1 MRELSYHKSTDTKKD
16 SAKALKLSIID
27 FFSKYDQICK
37 FNEGI
42 TNWELHF
49 LCSGNLNYLIKYM
62 TKNLPGVTNEM
73 TCQFG
78 TDLVLS

>member
-1 MRELSYHKSTDTKKD
+1 MRELIYHKSTDTKND
-16 SAKALKLSIID
+16 SAQALTVSIND
-27 FFSKYDQICK
+27 FFSKCDQLCK
-37 FNEGI
+37 LNEGI
-42 TNWELHF
+42 INGELHF
-49 LCSGNLNYLIKYM
+49 LCSGDLNYLIKYM

>member
-1 MRELSYHKSTDTKKD
+1 MWELSYIKSTDTKKN
-16 SAKALKLSIID
+16 SAQTLKLSIND
-27 FFSKYDQICK
+27 FFSKCDQICK

-42 TNWELHF
+42 INGELHF

-62 TKNLPGVTNEM
+62 TKKLPGVTDEM